1 MGIICGY
8 MEVLEALDE
17 VVWMVPL
24 IPAMMVF
31 DGSIVHPWQ
40 VRIGWSIA
48 YLSSLCVIAAT

>member
-1 MGIICGY
+1 MKW
-8 MEVLEALDE
+8 L
-17 VVWMVPL
+17 WMVPL